1 MLNQVDACLKQT
13 DDLVGK
19 VEKVKAAQKQKDS
32 QFCSEQRKLMNQ
44 LIK

>member
-1 MLNQVDACLKQT
+1 MLNQVEACLKQT
-13 DDLVGK
+13 DELVGK
-19 VEKVKAAQKQKDS
+19 VEQVKATQKQKDA